1 MDGCQ
6 PTPGLSTCLGG
17 EGSPRS
23 RPDDPVDLQPLGLL
37 EQPDRLLRPRTEHTV
52 NRQTAE
58 QVAKLD
64 AALVSPDIS
73 ARAIAVVLAGW
84 GHEVKEGTISKW
96 RKFRLG
102 RYAR

>member
-1 MDGCQ
+1 MDEFAAAQARLPRGNTISWYEKV
-6 PTPGLSTCLGG
+6 TPEL
-17 EGSPRS
+17 
-23 RPDDPVDLQPLGLL
+23 
-37 EQPDRLLRPRTEHTV
+37 
-52 NRQTAE
+52 TAE

-84 GHEVKEGTISKW
+84 GHGVKEGTISKW

>member
-1 MDGCQ
+1 MDEFVAAQ
-6 PTPGLSTCLGG
+6 NGLVRGNTVSWYERVAPELT
-17 EGSPRS
+17 
-23 RPDDPVDLQPLGLL
+23 V
-37 EQPDRLLRPRTEHTV
+37 EQR
-52 NRQTAE
+52 AS
-58 QVAKLD
+58 LD
-64 AALVSPDIS
+64 AALASPDIS